1 MEMSSRY
8 SKKCEY
14 QRHYEQTEYFMLIL
28 AFAFFIDMLLLLVE
42 TFKILGL

>member
-1 MEMSSRY
+1 M
-8 SKKCEY
+8 KHQKCEY

-28 AFAFFIDMLLLLVE
+28 AFAFFIDVLLLLVE

>member
-1 MEMSSRY
+1 MQTT
-8 SKKCEY
+8 KPHKCEY

-28 AFAFFIDMLLLLVE
+28 AFVFFIDVLLLLVE

>member
-1 MEMSSRY
+1 M
-8 SKKCEY
+8 KPQKCEY
-14 QRHYEQTEYFMLIL
+14 KRHYEQTEYFMLIL